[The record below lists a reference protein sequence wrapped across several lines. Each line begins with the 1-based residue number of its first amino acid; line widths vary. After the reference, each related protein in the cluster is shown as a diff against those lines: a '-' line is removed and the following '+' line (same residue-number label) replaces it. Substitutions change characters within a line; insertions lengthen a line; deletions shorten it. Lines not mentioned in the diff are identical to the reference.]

1 MDEFAKGMY
10 TTGKFDDSERDL
22 VTGLLTRQAGMNQI
36 RTYMESYKTTTC
48 ALIIFEGDNFRR
60 ISDSWG
66 RDQRERVLAI
76 CAGEIERRFGGK
88 GIIFRMDG
96 DEFAV
101 FYRDTDEIQVRILL
115 DVFISSVRRA
125 NSISGFNFPI
135 TFSIGIAMYPEMGK
149 NPRDLFIQA
158 DRALIQAKSQGKARY
173 RFADKNMK
181 PTNTDQFMFT
191 VDEFSRGMPGGF
203 FVYEAYGDE
212 KLLYVSESVAKM
224 FHCLSVED
232 LRRYTGNS
240 FRGIVHPDDL
250 MTAENEIMVQQY
262 QMPDNKEC
270 YHYVRYRILCRD
282 GVVKTVDNF
291 GHLVEDP
298 HFGAIYYVCL
308 LDLDN
313 NLFKA
318 SLRPEKIN
326 FLQ

>member
-1 MDEFAKGMY
+1 MDEFAKGIY
-10 TTGKFDDSERDL
+10 TTGKSDDSERDL

-101 FYRDTDEIQVRILL
+101 FYRDTDETQVRILL

-135 TFSIGIAMYPEMGK
+135 TFSIGIAMYPEMGT
-149 NPRDLFIQA
+149 NPRDLCIQA

-224 FHCLSVED
+224 FHCSSVED

-250 MTAENEIMVQQY
+250 MAAENEIMVQQY

-298 HFGAIYYVCL
+298 HFGAALQSTLQIL
-308 LDLDN
+308 QDHLD
-313 NLFKA
+313 A
-318 SLRPEKIN
+318 
-326 FLQ
+326 

>member
-10 TTGKFDDSERDL
+10 TAGKSDDSERDL

-101 FYRDTDEIQVRILL
+101 FYRDTDETQVRILL

-135 TFSIGIAMYPEMGK
+135 TFSIGIAMYPEMG
-149 NPRDLFIQA
+149 
-158 DRALIQAKSQGKARY
+158 
-173 RFADKNMK
+173 
-181 PTNTDQFMFT
+181 TN
-191 VDEFSRGMPGGF
+191 
-203 FVYEAYGDE
+203 
-212 KLLYVSESVAKM
+212 
-224 FHCLSVED
+224 
-232 LRRYTGNS
+232 
-240 FRGIVHPDDL
+240 PDDL
-250 MTAENEIMVQQY
+250 NDPMELLLHARTMQELEDVMSRILQQLRMQHEETQDQLGARLDAVTRFIHANYADENLSVQMLADHFELSLPY
-262 QMPDNKEC
+262 LSREFKNSRGIGVLN
-270 YHYVRYRILCRD
+270 YINHYRIEKAKEILTQEEGITLSETARRVGYSSSQTLIRIFKRYE
-282 GVVKTVDNF
+282 GVTPGQYRSGKT
-291 GHLVEDP
+291 GSAGEM
-298 HFGAIYYVCL
+298 
-308 LDLDN
+308 
-313 NLFKA
+313 
-318 SLRPEKIN
+318 EE
-326 FLQ
+326 

>member
-1 MDEFAKGMY
+1 MG
-10 TTGKFDDSERDL
+10 
-22 VTGLLTRQAGMNQI
+22 
-36 RTYMESYKTTTC
+36 
-48 ALIIFEGDNFRR
+48 
-60 ISDSWG
+60 
-66 RDQRERVLAI
+66 
-76 CAGEIERRFGGK
+76 FGHGSCQTAD
-88 GIIFRMDG
+88 RH
-96 DEFAV
+96 
-101 FYRDTDEIQVRILL
+101 
-115 DVFISSVRRA
+115 
-125 NSISGFNFPI
+125 
-135 TFSIGIAMYPEMGK
+135 
-149 NPRDLFIQA
+149 LFIQA

-224 FHCLSVED
+224 FHCSSVED

-250 MTAENEIMVQQY
+250 MAAENEIMVQQY

-326 FLQ
+326 FL

>member
-1 MDEFAKGMY
+1 M
-10 TTGKFDDSERDL
+10 
-22 VTGLLTRQAGMNQI
+22 
-36 RTYMESYKTTTC
+36 
-48 ALIIFEGDNFRR
+48 
-60 ISDSWG
+60 
-66 RDQRERVLAI
+66 
-76 CAGEIERRFGGK
+76 
-88 GIIFRMDG
+88 
-96 DEFAV
+96 
-101 FYRDTDEIQVRILL
+101 
-115 DVFISSVRRA
+115 VFIRDIESPEIATMLVQKIQDEVSNAFTGDLKGCV
-125 NSISGFNFPI
+125 
-135 TFSIGIAMYPEMGK
+135 TLSIGIAMYPEMGT
-149 NPRDLFIQA
+149 NPRDLCIQA

-224 FHCLSVED
+224 FHCSSVED
-232 LRRYTGNS
+232 LRKYTGNS

-250 MTAENEIMVQQY
+250 MAAENEIMVQQY

-282 GVVKTVDNF
+282 GVVKTMDNF

-298 HFGAIYYVCL
+298 HFGSIYYVCL

-313 NLFKA
+313 NIFRA